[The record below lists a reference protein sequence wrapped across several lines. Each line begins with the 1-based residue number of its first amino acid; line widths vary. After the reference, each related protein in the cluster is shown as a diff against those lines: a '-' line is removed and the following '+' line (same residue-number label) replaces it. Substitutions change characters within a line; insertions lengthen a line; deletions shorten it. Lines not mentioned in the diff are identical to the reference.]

1 VLGSCAELGAALEQ
15 PDRRAVASGGSRS
28 GRGALKAGMSE
39 TTPHP
44 GDHQSAAAQ
53 PTEADFRNL
62 ADLIPQLAWIA
73 DGTGWVLW
81 YNRRWYDYTGTTQQ
95 EMQARGWATVHHP
108 DHLERVTAHVTRS
121 FAAGEAWEDT
131 FPLRR
136 HDGGFRWFLSRALPL
151 RDANGRIVRWFGTNT
166 DVTEQLAAEDRL
178 RGSEERFRILMDAS
192 ADIIWNT
199 PASGEFEWPQPR
211 WSAFTGQSFEA
222 LRGLGWLEAIH
233 PEDRAATAEAWD
245 RALANRTRYET
256 EHRMRRH
263 DGEWRHMQG
272 FGVPILNANGV
283 VREWIGIHT
292 DVTEARRAQAELE
305 AARDS
310 AEAANRAKS
319 KFIANMSHE
328 LRTPLSAVIGYTEML
343 EEEIQELGD
352 PHLLDDLGKITAN
365 ARHLLS
371 LINDVLDLSKIEAGR
386 MTVAAEPFDVAE
398 MLRDIAAGAEPLVE
412 KKENRLVVEL
422 ADGLGRAHT
431 DQVKVKQC
439 LLNLL
444 SNAAKFT
451 EKGTIT
457 LHAARET
464 RDGKDWLVF
473 AVRDSGI
480 GMTAEQLAKLFQRFR
495 QADDSTTR
503 QFGGTGLGLSITR
516 AFSRMMG
523 GEVRVESTPGRG
535 SVFTIEIPAVLDTT
549 PPPARASAPQLP
561 AETRPEP
568 DDCVVVIDD
577 DPAARELLT
586 RFLQREGF
594 HARTAADGRA
604 GLALVRALRPRVVLL
619 DVEMP
624 HLDGWSVLHAI
635 RSDPELGHTPVI
647 MVSVVNEQSLGYTL
661 GATDYLVKPI
671 DWDQLNVIMDRY
683 RDIQATAD
691 VLVVDDDPDARDRL
705 RAMLARDGWRVTD
718 AANGREALA
727 RVAEATPALILLDL
741 MMPIMNG
748 FDFLAALRARPD
760 GRDIP
765 VVVLTARDMTAAERA
780 RLEQQAD
787 EVLIKGSISLRDL
800 ARELREVLAQHQDD
814 DAARKEV
821 EA

>member
-1 VLGSCAELGAALEQ
+1 MTEDAQ
-15 PDRRAVASGGSRS
+15 PRSDVRPIADADSAVAG
-28 GRGALKAGMSE
+28 
-39 TTPHP
+39 TTI
-44 GDHQSAAAQ
+44 Q

-62 ADLIPQLAWIA
+62 ADRIPQLAWIA
-73 DGTGWVLW
+73 DGAGWIFW
-81 YNRRWYDYTGTTQQ
+81 YNRRWYDYTGISAA
-95 EMQARGWATVHHP
+95 EMQGWGWEAAHHP
-108 DHLERVTAHVTRS
+108 DHLERVNERVRHS
-121 FAAGEAWEDT
+121 FATGEAWEDT

-136 HDGGFRWFLSRALPL
+136 HDGAFRWFLSRALPQ
-151 RDANGRIVRWFGTNT
+151 RDAEGRIVRWFGTNT
-166 DVTEQLAAEDRL
+166 DITDQLAGEERL
-178 RGSEERFRILMDAS
+178 RGSEERFRTLMDAS
-192 ADIIWNT
+192 ADIIWNM

-222 LRGLGWLEAIH
+222 LRGSGWMEVIH
-233 PEDRAATAEAWD
+233 PEDRALTAEAWD
-245 RALANRTRYET
+245 RALTNRSRYEV

-263 DGEWRHMQG
+263 NGEWRYMQG
-272 FGVPILNANGV
+272 FAVPILDDKSAI
-283 VREWIGIHT
+283 REWIGIHT
-292 DVTEARRAQAELE
+292 DVTESRLAKAELE
-305 AARDS
+305 AARDE

-343 EEEIQELGD
+343 EEEIQDLGQ
-352 PHLLDDLGKITAN
+352 PHLLEDLAKITAN

-386 MTVAAEPFDVAE
+386 MTVAAERFDVAE
-398 MLRDIAAGAEPLVE
+398 TLRELAATAEPLAE
-412 KKENRLVVEL
+412 KKENRLVLDL
-422 ADGLGRAHT
+422 ADGLGMART

-451 EKGTIT
+451 EKGSIA
-457 LHAARET
+457 LHASRKT
-464 RDGKDWLVF
+464 HDGRPWLMF

-480 GMTAEQLAKLFQRFR
+480 GMTEEQLAKLFQRFS
-495 QADDSTTR
+495 QADESTTR

-516 AFSRMMG
+516 AFCRMMG
-523 GEVRVESTPGRG
+523 GDVRVESVPGQG
-535 SVFTIEIPAVLDTT
+535 SVFTIEIPAVLDTSAT
-549 PPPARASAPQLP
+549 HAPPEEARSASG
-561 AETRPEP
+561 PEP
-568 DDCVVVIDD
+568 GDCVLVIDD
-577 DPAARELLT
+577 DPAARDLLT

-604 GLALVRALRPRVVLL
+604 GLALVRALRPSVVLL

-635 RSDPELGHTPVI
+635 RSDPELGHTPVV

-671 DWDQLNVIMDRY
+671 EWDHLKAIMDRY
-683 RDIQATAD
+683 RHVQATAD
-691 VLVVDDDPDARDRL
+691 VLVVDDDADARDRL
-705 RAMLARDGWRVTD
+705 RTMLARDGWRVTD

-727 RVAEATPALILLDL
+727 RMADATPALILLDL

-748 FDFLAALRARPD
+748 FDFLAALRARPE

-765 VVVLTARDMTAAERA
+765 VVVLTAKDMTAAERA

-787 EVLIKGSISLRDL
+787 QVVIKGSISLRDL
-800 ARELREVLAQHQDD
+800 ARELREVLAQ
-814 DAARKEV
+814 AREGHAGSKGA

>member
-1 VLGSCAELGAALEQ
+1 MLQA
-15 PDRRAVASGGSRS
+15 
-28 GRGALKAGMSE
+28 
-39 TTPHP
+39 T
-44 GDHQSAAAQ
+44 Q
-53 PTEADFRNL
+53 PTADDFRNL

-73 DGTGWVLW
+73 DATGWVVW
-81 YNRRWYDYTGTTQQ
+81 YNRRWHDYTGITHQD
-95 EMQARGWATVHHP
+95 MRARGWAAVHHP
-108 DHLERVTAHVTRS
+108 EHLERVTAHVTRS

-136 HDGGFRWFLSRALPL
+136 HDGVFRWFLSRALPQ
-151 RDANGRIVRWFGTNT
+151 RDAEGRIVRWFGTNT

-178 RGSEERFRILMDAS
+178 RGSEERFRTVMDAS

-199 PASGEFEWPQPR
+199 PANGGFAWPQPR
-211 WSAFTGQSFEA
+211 WSAFTGQTFEA
-222 LRGLGWLEAIH
+222 LRGSGWMEAIH
-233 PEDRAATAEAWD
+233 PEDRAATVEAWE
-245 RALANRTRYET
+245 RALADRARYET
-256 EHRMRRH
+256 AHRMRRH
-263 DGEWRHMQG
+263 DGEWRHMKG
-272 FGVPILNANGV
+272 LGVPIVDDKGA

-292 DVTEARRAQAELE
+292 DVTESRRAQAELE
-305 AARDS
+305 AARDA
-310 AEAANRAKS
+310 AEAANHAKS

-343 EEEIQELGD
+343 EEEIQDLGNQ
-352 PHLLDDLGKITAN
+352 HLLDDLGKITTN

-386 MTVAAEPFDVAE
+386 MTVAAEGFDVAG
-398 MLRDIAAGAEPLVE
+398 MLREIAATAEQLVE
-412 KKENRLVVEL
+412 KKENRLVVEF
-422 ADGLGRAHT
+422 ADGLGSAHT

-451 EKGTIT
+451 ENGVVA
-457 LHAARET
+457 LHAGRES
-464 RDGKDWLVF
+464 RDGKAWLVF

-480 GMTAEQLAKLFQRFR
+480 GMTEEQLAKLFQRFR

-516 AFSRMMG
+516 AFCRMMG
-523 GEVRVESTPGRG
+523 GDVRVESTPGRG
-535 SVFTIEIPAVLDTT
+535 SVFTIEIPAVLDTN
-549 PPPARASAPQLP
+549 PQATP
-561 AETRPEP
+561 AETAQRAPGSHPEP
-568 DDCVVVIDD
+568 GDCVLVIDD

-624 HLDGWSVLHAI
+624 YLDGWSVLHAI
-635 RSDPELGHTPVI
+635 RSDPELGHTPVVMI
-647 MVSVVNEQSLGYTL
+647 SVVNEQSLGYTL

-671 DWDQLNVIMDRY
+671 EWDHLTAIIDRY
-683 RDIQATAD
+683 RHVQATAD
-691 VLVVDDDPDARDRL
+691 VLVVDDDAGARERL
-705 RAMLARDGWRVTD
+705 RVMLERDGWRVTD

-727 RVAEATPALILLDL
+727 RVAEAMPALILLDL
-741 MMPIMNG
+741 MMPIMDG
-748 FDFLAALRARPD
+748 FDFLAALRARAD
-760 GRDIP
+760 GCDIP
-765 VVVLTARDMTAAERA
+765 VVVLTAKDVTKAERA

-787 EVLIKGSISLRDL
+787 GVVTKGSVSLRDL
-800 ARELREVLAQHQDD
+800 ARELREVLAQHRDQDV
-814 DAARKEV
+814 AASREGK
-821 EA
+821 A